1 MIWLLSYLSYIIIVI
16 SGWCMALTLPD
27 PISELYPEMGVYVQV
42 IYLGSNP
49 RKHQERA
56 GKWDG

>member
-1 MIWLLSYLSYIIIVI
+1 
-16 SGWCMALTLPD
+16 MALTLPD

-56 GKWDG
+56 GK